1 MAEDEAD
8 EFPLHN
14 CVFTGNIKKFSST
27 LKIRKNLI
35 DGKVI
40 TYLFINFYNLIELI
54 LYYRINMEI
63 QLCTWQLC

>member
-40 TYLFINFYNLIELI
+40 IYLFISFCNPNKLYNYSYII
-54 LYYRINMEI
+54 G
-63 QLCTWQLC
+63 

>member
-14 CVFTGNIKKFSST
+14 SVFTGNLKKFSST

-40 TYLFINFYNLIELI
+40 IYLLISFYSLNESLHSFLI
-54 LYYRINMEI
+54 LG
-63 QLCTWQLC
+63 